1 MVIAVDEI
9 NVGVPGRPEQDCGA
23 GSVAGDGMGRG
34 IVLAEISLDL
44 DNAARQA
51 QRSAVTH
58 QHLAEKFASHA
69 PWTPAKECA
78 VQRANRPNGAGILP
92 AVLAACSGLAEG
104 GARFRRGGGGR
115 PPDRRRHG
123 RATPHLWPILSGK
136 PAPPRRGL
144 PPSPW
149 ERYAGF

>member
-1 MVIAVDEI
+1 
-9 NVGVPGRPEQDCGA
+9 
-23 GSVAGDGMGRG
+23 MGRG

-51 QRSAVTH
+51 QRPAAAPKHV
-58 QHLAEKFASHA
+58 AETFASHA
-69 PWTPAKECA
+69 PRTPAKECA

-104 GARFRRGGGGR
+104 TSRSGRGGGGR

-136 PAPPRRGL
+136 PALPRRGL

-149 ERYAGF
+149 EICAGFC